1 MSVPA
6 ESGRKA
12 WTHRPDDDS
21 READSRRDPAPAV
34 GSESRSRCRRHI
46 HRSRHPSLCPLATHP
61 VLCRPA
67 RRSKDRR
74 AARTRIQDW
83 KSWVLR
89 RVLSTGMDPT
99 GTRKLLAYAR
109 ISCGIRPQA
118 RFGAGAPAP
127 LRFHRPVS
135 GSAPKYRGPCNT
147 GEHQGTMRNHAFPK
161 SARATSSWPDCP
173 HLTFG
178 ASNCA
183 DLDTSS
189 RRLNMA
195 RGQG

>member
-1 MSVPA
+1 MLTRQS
-6 ESGRKA
+6 
-12 WTHRPDDDS
+12 
-21 READSRRDPAPAV
+21 PAPGCCPGAASFV
-34 GSESRSRCRRHI
+34 WS
-46 HRSRHPSLCPLATHP
+46 HRSGSVIAGLRNNRNCTSHTHNPGSQLRLELQNNLAQ
-61 VLCRPA
+61 
-67 RRSKDRR
+67 KG
-74 AARTRIQDW
+74 TRDW

-127 LRFHRPVS
+127 LRFHQPVS
-135 GSAPKYRGPCNT
+135 ASAPKYRGPCNT

-161 SARATSSWPDCP
+161 SARATSSRPDCP

>member
-1 MSVPA
+1 MIAGPPQLPKIA
-6 ESGRKA
+6 LHTPMTGITAKGL
-12 WTHRPDDDS
+12 W
-21 READSRRDPAPAV
+21 
-34 GSESRSRCRRHI
+34 
-46 HRSRHPSLCPLATHP
+46 
-61 VLCRPA
+61 
-67 RRSKDRR
+67 RR
-74 AARTRIQDW
+74 ASAEAGAEAASGHPAQMHTGLE
-83 KSWVLR
+83 V
-89 RVLSTGMDPT
+89 STGMDPT
-99 GTRKLLAYAR
+99 GTRKLLAHSQ

-127 LRFHRPVS
+127 LRFHQPVS

-161 SARATSSWPDCP
+161 SARATSSRPDCP

-189 RRLNMA
+189 RRLNVA